1 MLEEFLGSA
10 RLFPSPI
17 GGDNYICEFFQ
28 VKIIEIKNS
37 ENISLKI

>member
-1 MLEEFLGSA
+1 MLEEFLGSV

-17 GGDNYICEFFQ
+17 GGDNYICEFQ